1 MKVFFERHIYGILG
15 TIIVHLIIAI
25 IFMLIKL
32 STTYQLR
39 SEAVL
44 ISFESIE
51 EKNEPDLLEISERL
65 VEMLYNEEYWANIAA
80 NIAST
85 ADEDFNID
93 EYINQIKEELIASG
107 EISEDNFLEQGKNR
121 IQDAFLPGE
130 TTFKDQSQ
138 PEEEDSLSSAEMAAS
153 YSGLTRIYYN
163 LPGRNHRRLLL
174 PIYKCEGDGK
184 VVLAIMVDQKGYVLS
199 ANVMKEESS
208 ADDYCLYDA
217 AKTAALRS
225 KFNASLSAPMR
236 QKGTLTYHFVAQ

>member
-1 MKVFFERHIYGILG
+1 MKGFFERHIYGILG

-32 STTYQLR
+32 STTNQLR
-39 SEAVL
+39 TEAVL

-51 EKNEPDLLEISERL
+51 EKNEPDLLEIPERF
-65 VEMLYNEEYWANIAA
+65 VEMLDNEEYWANIAA

-85 ADEDFNID
+85 ADEDFNIN
-93 EYINQIKEELIASG
+93 EYIDQIKEELIASG
-107 EISEDNFLEQGKNR
+107 EISEDNFLEQEKNR

-130 TTFKDQSQ
+130 TTFIDQSQ

-163 LPGRNHRRLLL
+163 LPGRNHKRLLL

-184 VVLAIMVDQKGYVLS
+184 VVLAIIVDQKGFVLS
-199 ANVMKEESS
+199 VLVMKEVSS
-208 ADDYCLYDA
+208 ADDYCLYNS
-217 AKTAALRS
+217 AKTAALKS
-225 KFNASLSAPMR
+225 KFNASLSAPTR